1 MAAPE
6 KDPDLRLLQKNPSGP
21 SSCQKS
27 RFLEWK
33 MLSVQCQARPSR
45 CPSVAESRDGGIG
58 TSCSDSTEDFCNSS
72 SSSSFRPI
80 KTQVTIPTA
89 HVMPSTLGASPSK
102 PCPAGEQG
110 CSQSSALPA
119 SAPERPGLA
128 RNGDFGTGNGDFGTG
143 NGDFG
148 TGNGNFGAR
157 NGDFVTRNGDF
168 GAGKASQVPPRELLR
183 LCRAPGEK
191 GCEHSWPPA
200 AEHTRT
206 EDTWKFDTPAMEQT
220 LNQSLFADSLCADPL
235 HRCHKFTPSSEAGK
249 DHFKVL
255 PESKQVPGANG
266 DGTWPGGSRLMPAG
280 LQANN
285 FYSKP
290 VAAPPARAWVQEGCT
305 LHPHQGVC
313 ELSAWK
319 QQLDQVRLQVEQMQL
334 QNGGTCP
341 RSSMYSPSLPAPDP
355 AQWINILNSNE
366 NLLKEKE
373 LLIDRQ
379 RQHISQLEQKV
390 RESELQVHS
399 ALLGCPAPYGDVYM
413 LRMQELQRE
422 NTFLRAQFTEK
433 SEALGKEN
441 VELQRKLAAAELD
454 VKLLRESL
462 KETVQKHAEELRKQ
476 EERVK
481 GRDKHINNLK
491 KKCQKESEQNK
502 EKQQRIETL
511 ERYLADL
518 PTLEDHQKQSQK
530 VKLPLSS
537 SHTCSG
543 DFSAVP
549 FTPLLLQLK
558 ESELK
563 TTALQE
569 TVLAL
574 ETELGDVQ
582 AAFREQELQLE
593 TQKHKERELLST
605 VHSLQDKLQQHAK
618 NAERGLPAQD
628 GERQKMEHDSLKKE
642 CDCLRKIVD
651 KKQKKVEQL
660 SLQVKNLEE
669 QVAQE
674 EGTSQA
680 LKEEAMRR
688 ENALQQLRA
697 AVKELSVQNQ
707 ELIEKNLTLQE
718 RLRQAQ
724 LTAQPL
730 PSDTAR
736 LAHELHG
743 ELASCLQD
751 LQSVYSIVTQRA
763 QGKDPNL
770 SLLLGIH
777 SVQYPVKDKDDLL
790 SPDGLAK
797 KLVEVKQLHKEVED
811 LRTAISDRYA
821 QDMGDNCITQ

>member
-1 MAAPE
+1 MASLKHKYPCFYS
-6 KDPDLRLLQKNPSGP
+6 PDP
-21 SSCQKS
+21 SSCQRSK
-27 RFLEWK
+27 FLESEWK
-33 MLSVQCQARPSR
+33 TEMLAVKCQGRLSR
-45 CPSVAESRDGGIG
+45 CPSVAESGDGGIG

-72 SSSSFRPI
+72 SSSSFHPI

-102 PCPAGEQG
+102 LCPAGEQG
-110 CSQSSALPA
+110 SAKPAVPA
-119 SAPERPGLA
+119 SAPGL
-128 RNGDFGTGNGDFGTG
+128 
-143 NGDFG
+143 
-148 TGNGNFGAR
+148 
-157 NGDFVTRNGDF
+157 TRNGDF
-168 GAGKASQVPPRELLR
+168 SAGKSSQVPPRELVR
-183 LCRAPGEK
+183 LCRAAGQN

-200 AEHTRT
+200 AEHRT
-206 EDTWKFDTPAMEQT
+206 EDAWKFDTPAIEQT
-220 LNQSLFADSLCADPL
+220 LNQSLFLDSLCTDPL
-235 HRCHKFTPSSEAGK
+235 HRCQKLSPSSEAGK
-249 DHFKVL
+249 DHYTAL
-255 PESKQVPGANG
+255 PESKQAPGANG
-266 DGTWPGGSRLMPAG
+266 ASEPRDGTWPRGSRLMPAG
-280 LQANN
+280 LQASS

-290 VAAPPARAWVQEGCT
+290 VAAPPSRVWMQEGCT

-319 QQLDQVRLQVEQMQL
+319 QQLDKMRLQVEQMQL
-334 QNGGTCP
+334 QNGGPCP
-341 RSSMYSPSLPAPDP
+341 HSSMYSPSLPAPDP

-399 ALLGCPAPYGDVYM
+399 ALLGCPASYGDVYM

-433 SEALGKEN
+433 TEALSKEN
-441 VELQRKLAAAELD
+441 MELERKLAAAELD

-462 KETVQKHAEELRKQ
+462 KETVQKHAEELKKQ

-502 EKQQRIETL
+502 ERQQRIETL
-511 ERYLADL
+511 ERYLSDL
-518 PTLEDHQKQSQK
+518 PTLEEHQKQSQK
-530 VKLPLSS
+530 
-537 SHTCSG
+537 
-543 DFSAVP
+543 
-549 FTPLLLQLK
+549 LK

-563 TTALQE
+563 AAALQE

-593 TQKHKERELLST
+593 TQKHKEMELLST
-605 VHSLQDKLQQHAK
+605 VHSLQDKVQQYVTGRDPGFETVLRNVLDLLCSHGLLQ
-618 NAERGLPAQD
+618 
-628 GERQKMEHDSLKKE
+628 
-642 CDCLRKIVD
+642 
-651 KKQKKVEQL
+651 
-660 SLQVKNLEE
+660 NLEE

-680 LKEEAMRR
+680 LKEEAVRR

-697 AVKELSVQNQ
+697 AVKELSLQNQ

-724 LTAQPL
+724 VTAQPL
-730 PSDTAR
+730 PADTAQ
-736 LAHELHG
+736 LAQELHR

-777 SVQYPVKDKDDLL
+777 SVQYPVKEKDDLL

-797 KLVEVKQLHKEVED
+797 KLGEVKQLHKEVEE

>member
-6 KDPDLRLLQKNPSGP
+6 KDPELRLLQKNPLDP
-21 SSCQKS
+21 NTCQKS
-27 RFLEWK
+27 RFLETEWK
-33 MLSVQCQARPSR
+33 TAMLAVKSQGHLSR
-45 CPSVAESRDGGIG
+45 CPSVAESGDGGIG

-72 SSSSFRPI
+72 SSSSFHPI

-102 PCPAGEQG
+102 LCPAGEQG
-110 CSQSSALPA
+110 SAKPA
-119 SAPERPGLA
+119 VPACAPEHPGL
-128 RNGDFGTGNGDFGTG
+128 
-143 NGDFG
+143 
-148 TGNGNFGAR
+148 
-157 NGDFVTRNGDF
+157 TRNGDF
-168 GAGKASQVPPRELLR
+168 STGKSQVPPRDLLH
-183 LCRAPGEK
+183 LCRAPGQNS
-191 GCEHSWPPA
+191 CEHSWPPA
-200 AEHTRT
+200 ADHRT
-206 EDTWKFDTPAMEQT
+206 EDAWKFDTPAIEQT
-220 LNQSLFADSLCADPL
+220 LNQSLFLDSLCTDPL
-235 HRCHKFTPSSEAGK
+235 HRCQKFTPSSEAGK
-249 DHFKVL
+249 EHYKVL
-255 PESKQVPGANG
+255 PESKQGVNGASEPR
-266 DGTWPGGSRLMPAG
+266 DGTWPRGSRLMPAG

-290 VAAPPARAWVQEGCT
+290 VVAPPAQVWMQEGCT

-319 QQLDQVRLQVEQMQL
+319 QQLDKVRLQVEQMQL

-341 RSSMYSPSLPAPDP
+341 HSSMYSPSLPAPDP

-379 RQHISQLEQKV
+379 RQYISQLEQKV

-399 ALLGCPAPYGDVYM
+399 ALLGCPASYGDVCM
-413 LRMQELQRE
+413 LRMQELQQE

-433 SEALGKEN
+433 TESLSNEK
-441 VELQRKLAAAELD
+441 VELERKLAAAEVD

-462 KETVQKHAEELRKQ
+462 KETVQKHAEELKKQ

-502 EKQQRIETL
+502 ERQQRIETL

-530 VKLPLSS
+530 
-537 SHTCSG
+537 
-543 DFSAVP
+543 
-549 FTPLLLQLK
+549 LK

-563 TTALQE
+563 ATALQE

-593 TQKHKERELLST
+593 TQKHKEMELQST
-605 VHSLQDKLQQHAK
+605 VHSLQDKLQQYAK
-618 NAERGLPAQD
+618 NAKRGPPAQD
-628 GERQKMEHDSLKKE
+628 EERQNMEHDSLKKE
-642 CDCLRKIVD
+642 FDCLKKIVD
-651 KKQKKVEQL
+651 KRQKKMEQL
-660 SLQVKNLEE
+660 SLLIKNLEE
-669 QVAQE
+669 RVAQE

-680 LKEEAMRR
+680 LKEEGMRR
-688 ENALQQLRA
+688 ETALRA
-697 AVKELSVQNQ
+697 AVKELSLQNQ
-707 ELIEKNLTLQE
+707 DLIEKNLTLQE
-718 RLRQAQ
+718 QLQQAQ

-730 PSDTAR
+730 PADTAH
-736 LAHELHG
+736 LAQELHG
-743 ELASCLQD
+743 ELAICLQD

-777 SVQYPVKDKDDLL
+777 SVQYPVKEKDDLL

-797 KLVEVKQLHKEVED
+797 KLVEVKQLHKEVEE

-821 QDMGDNCITQ
+821 QDMGENCITQ

>member
-6 KDPDLRLLQKNPSGP
+6 KDPDLRLLQKNPLDP
-21 SSCQKS
+21 SSCQQS
-27 RFLEWK
+27 RFLEGEWK
-33 MLSVQCQARPSR
+33 AAMVSLRSLSR

-72 SSSSFRPI
+72 SGSSFRPI
-80 KTQVTIPTA
+80 KAQVTIPTA

-102 PCPAGEQG
+102 LCPAGDQG
-110 CSQSSALPA
+110 CAQPA
-119 SAPERPGLA
+119 GPGLA
-128 RNGDFGTGNGDFGTG
+128 RNGDLS
-143 NGDFG
+143 
-148 TGNGNFGAR
+148 A
-157 NGDFVTRNGDF
+157 
-168 GAGKASQVPPRELLR
+168 AKSSQVPPRERLR
-183 LCRAPGEK
+183 LCRASGDS
-191 GCEHSWPPA
+191 GCEHARPPTTDRA
-200 AEHTRT
+200 RAEGA
-206 EDTWKFDTPAMEQT
+206 WQFDTPAIEQT
-220 LNQSLFADSLCADPL
+220 LNQSLLLDSLCPEPL
-235 HRCHKFTPSSEAGK
+235 HRCQQFTPSSEAGK
-249 DHFKVL
+249 DHCQVL
-255 PESKQVPGANG
+255 PESKQAPGANG
-266 DGTWPGGSRLMPAG
+266 ACEPREAPWPSGSRVLPAG
-280 LQANN
+280 LQANS

-290 VAAPPARAWVQEGCT
+290 AAAPPGRAWAQEGCT

-313 ELSAWK
+313 QLSAWK
-319 QQLDQVRLQVEQMQL
+319 QQLDKVRLQVEQMQL

-341 RSSMYSPSLPAPDP
+341 HSSLYSPSLPAPDP

-399 ALLGCPAPYGDVYM
+399 ALLGCPASYGDIYM

-422 NTFLRAQFTEK
+422 NAFLRAQFTEK
-433 SEALGKEN
+433 TESLSKEKM
-441 VELQRKLAAAELD
+441 ELERKLAAAELD
-454 VKLLRESL
+454 VKLARESL
-462 KETVQKHAEELRKQ
+462 KETVQKHAEELKKQ

-491 KKCQKESEQNK
+491 KKCQKESEQNR
-502 EKQQRIETL
+502 ERQQRIETL

-530 VKLPLSS
+530 
-537 SHTCSG
+537 
-543 DFSAVP
+543 
-549 FTPLLLQLK
+549 LK

-569 TVLAL
+569 TVLTL

-605 VHSLQDKLQQHAK
+605 VHSLQDKLQQFAK
-618 NAERGLPAQD
+618 SAERGPPAQD

-651 KKQKKVEQL
+651 KKQKKMEQL

-697 AVKELSVQNQ
+697 AVKELSLQNQ

-718 RLRQAQ
+718 QLRQAQ

-730 PSDTAR
+730 PADTAR
-736 LAHELHG
+736 LAQELHG

-751 LQSVYSIVTQRA
+751 LHSVYSIVTQRA

-777 SVQYPVKDKDDLL
+777 SVQHPVKEKDDLL

>member
-6 KDPDLRLLQKNPSGP
+6 KDPDLRLLQKNPLDP
-21 SSCQKS
+21 STCQKS
-27 RFLEWK
+27 KFLEAEWK
-33 MLSVQCQARPSR
+33 RQMLSVKSQSCLSR
-45 CPSVAESRDGGIG
+45 CPSVAESGDGGIG

-72 SSSSFRPI
+72 SGSSFHPI

-102 PCPAGEQG
+102 LCPPGDQD
-110 CSQSSALPA
+110 CSQSSAKPA
-119 SAPERPGLA
+119 VPGSAPDRPGL
-128 RNGDFGTGNGDFGTG
+128 
-143 NGDFG
+143 
-148 TGNGNFGAR
+148 
-157 NGDFVTRNGDF
+157 TRNGDLN
-168 GAGKASQVPPRELLR
+168 AGKSSQVPPRDLLR
-183 LCRAPGEK
+183 LYRASGEN

-200 AEHTRT
+200 VDHMRT

-220 LNQSLFADSLCADPL
+220 LNQSLFLDSLCTDPL
-235 HRCHKFTPSSEAGK
+235 HRCQKFNPSSEAGK
-249 DHFKVL
+249 DHYKLL
-255 PESKQVPGANG
+255 PESKQAPAANG
-266 DGTWPGGSRLMPAG
+266 ACEPRDRTWPSGSRLVPAG
-280 LQANN
+280 LQTNN

-290 VAAPPARAWVQEGCT
+290 VAVPPAHVWMQEGCT

-319 QQLDQVRLQVEQMQL
+319 QQLDKVRLQVEQMQL

-341 RSSMYSPSLPAPDP
+341 HSSMYSPSLPAPDP

-399 ALLGCPAPYGDVYM
+399 ALLGCPASYGDVYM
-413 LRMQELQRE
+413 LRVQELQRE

-433 SEALGKEN
+433 TEALSKEN
-441 VELQRKLAAAELD
+441 MELQRKLAAAEVD
-454 VKLLRESL
+454 VKLARESL
-462 KETVQKHAEELRKQ
+462 KETVQKHAEELKKQ

-491 KKCQKESEQNK
+491 KKCQKESEQNR
-502 EKQQRIETL
+502 ERQQRIETL

-530 VKLPLSS
+530 
-537 SHTCSG
+537 
-543 DFSAVP
+543 
-549 FTPLLLQLK
+549 LK

-593 TQKHKERELLST
+593 TQKHKEMELLST
-605 VHSLQDKLQQHAK
+605 VRSLQDKLNQYAK
-618 NAERGLPAQD
+618 NAERGPPAQD

-651 KKQKKVEQL
+651 KKQKKMEHL

-697 AVKELSVQNQ
+697 AIKELSVQNQ
-707 ELIEKNLTLQE
+707 DLIEKNLTLQE
-718 RLRQAQ
+718 QLRQAQ
-724 LTAQPL
+724 VTAQPL
-730 PSDTAR
+730 PADTAH
-736 LAHELHG
+736 LAQELHG

-777 SVQYPVKDKDDLL
+777 SVQYPVKEKDDLL

>member
-1 MAAPE
+1 
-6 KDPDLRLLQKNPSGP
+6 
-21 SSCQKS
+21 
-27 RFLEWK
+27 
-33 MLSVQCQARPSR
+33 
-45 CPSVAESRDGGIG
+45 AESGDGGIG

-72 SSSSFRPI
+72 SGSSFHPI

-102 PCPAGEQG
+102 LCPAGDQG
-110 CSQSSALPA
+110 SAQ
-119 SAPERPGLA
+119 PERPGLA
-128 RNGDFGTGNGDFGTG
+128 RNGDLNS
-143 NGDFG
+143 
-148 TGNGNFGAR
+148 
-157 NGDFVTRNGDF
+157 
-168 GAGKASQVPPRELLR
+168 GKASQVPARELLR
-183 LCRAPGEK
+183 LCRASGDG
-191 GCEHSWPPA
+191 GCEHAWPPA
-200 AEHTRT
+200 AERTRT
-206 EDTWKFDTPAMEQT
+206 EGAWKFDTPAMEQT
-220 LNQSLFADSLCADPL
+220 LNQSLFLDSLCTDPL
-235 HRCHKFTPSSEAGK
+235 HRCQQLQPGPEAGK
-249 DHFKVL
+249 DHYKVL
-255 PESKQVPGANG
+255 QESKAAPNGACEPR
-266 DGTWPGGSRLMPAG
+266 DAPWPGGSRAVPAG
-280 LQANN
+280 LQANS

-290 VAAPPARAWVQEGCT
+290 VAAPPGRAWLQEGCS

-319 QQLDQVRLQVEQMQL
+319 QQLDKVRLQVEQMQL

-341 RSSMYSPSLPAPDP
+341 HSSLYSPSLPAPDP

-399 ALLGCPAPYGDVYM
+399 ALLGCPASYGDIYM

-433 SEALGKEN
+433 TESLSKEN
-441 VELQRKLAAAELD
+441 IELERKLAAAELD
-454 VKLLRESL
+454 VKLVRESL
-462 KETVQKHAEELRKQ
+462 KETLQKHAEELKKQ

-491 KKCQKESEQNK
+491 KKCQKESEQNR
-502 EKQQRIETL
+502 ERQQRIETL

-530 VKLPLSS
+530 
-537 SHTCSG
+537 
-543 DFSAVP
+543 
-549 FTPLLLQLK
+549 LK

-605 VHSLQDKLQQHAK
+605 VHSLQDKLQQYAK
-618 NAERGLPAQD
+618 NAERGPPGQD

-651 KKQKKVEQL
+651 KKQKKMEQL

-718 RLRQAQ
+718 QLRQAQ
-724 LTAQPL
+724 VAAQPL
-730 PSDTAR
+730 PADGAR
-736 LAHELHG
+736 LAQELHG

-777 SVQYPVKDKDDLL
+777 SVQYPVKEKDDLL

-821 QDMGDNCITQ
+821 QDMGENCITQ

>member
-6 KDPDLRLLQKNPSGP
+6 KDPDLRLLQNNPSEP
-21 SSCQKS
+21 STCQKS
-27 RFLEWK
+27 RFLETEWK
-33 MLSVQCQARPSR
+33 TPVLSMKCQSRLSR
-45 CPSVAESRDGGIG
+45 CPSVAESGDGGIG

-72 SSSSFRPI
+72 SSSSFHPI
-80 KTQVTIPTA
+80 RTQVTIPTA

-102 PCPAGEQG
+102 LCPAGDQG
-110 CSQSSALPA
+110 SAKAAVPG
-119 SAPERPGLA
+119 SAPGLA
-128 RNGDFGTGNGDFGTG
+128 RNGDFSTG
-143 NGDFG
+143 
-148 TGNGNFGAR
+148 
-157 NGDFVTRNGDF
+157 
-168 GAGKASQVPPRELLR
+168 KSSQVPPRDLLR
-183 LCRAPGEK
+183 PYGASGDN

-200 AEHTRT
+200 ADHTRT
-206 EDTWKFDTPAMEQT
+206 EDAWRFDTPAIEHT
-220 LNQSLFADSLCADPL
+220 LNQSLFLDSLCTDPL
-235 HRCHKFTPSSEAGK
+235 HRCQKFNPSSEAGK
-249 DHFKVL
+249 DHYKVL
-255 PESKQVPGANG
+255 PESKQAPGVNG
-266 DGTWPGGSRLMPAG
+266 ACELRDGMWPRGSGLMPAG

-285 FYSKP
+285 FFSKP
-290 VAAPPARAWVQEGCT
+290 VLTPPTQAWLQEGCT
-305 LHPHQGVC
+305 LHPQQGVC
-313 ELSAWK
+313 QLSAWK
-319 QQLDQVRLQVEQMQL
+319 QQLDKVRLQVEQMQL

-341 RSSMYSPSLPAPDP
+341 HSSMYSPSLAAPDP

-373 LLIDRQ
+373 LLIERQ

-399 ALLGCPAPYGDVYM
+399 ALLGCPASYGDVYM

-433 SEALGKEN
+433 TESLSKDN
-441 VELQRKLAAAELD
+441 MELQRKLAAAEVD
-454 VKLLRESL
+454 VKLVQESL
-462 KETVQKHAEELRKQ
+462 KETVQKHAEELKKQ

-502 EKQQRIETL
+502 ERQQRIETL

-530 VKLPLSS
+530 
-537 SHTCSG
+537 
-543 DFSAVP
+543 
-549 FTPLLLQLK
+549 LK

-569 TVLAL
+569 TVVAL

-582 AAFREQELQLE
+582 AAFREQEVQVE
-593 TQKHKERELLST
+593 TQKHKEMELLST
-605 VHSLQDKLQQHAK
+605 VRSLQDKLQQYAK
-618 NAERGLPAQD
+618 NAERGPPAQD

-651 KKQKKVEQL
+651 KKQKKMEQL

-730 PSDTAR
+730 PADTAR
-736 LAHELHG
+736 LAQQLHG

-777 SVQYPVKDKDDLL
+777 SVQYPVKEKDDLL

-797 KLVEVKQLHKEVED
+797 KLVEVKELHKEVEE

>member
-1 MAAPE
+1 MAAAE
-6 KDPDLRLLQKNPSGP
+6 KDPDLRLLQNNPSDP
-21 SSCQKS
+21 STCQKS
-27 RFLEWK
+27 KFLESDWK
-33 MLSVQCQARPSR
+33 TPTLSVRSQSRVSR
-45 CPSVAESRDGGIG
+45 CPSVAESGDGGIG

-72 SSSSFRPI
+72 SGSSFHPI
-80 KTQVTIPTA
+80 KSQVTIPTA

-102 PCPAGEQG
+102 LCSTGDQG
-110 CSQSSALPA
+110 CSQSSPKPA
-119 SAPERPGLA
+119 VPGSAPDRPGLA
-128 RNGDFGTGNGDFGTG
+128 RNGDFN
-143 NGDFG
+143 
-148 TGNGNFGAR
+148 
-157 NGDFVTRNGDF
+157 
-168 GAGKASQVPPRELLR
+168 AGKSSQVPPRDLLR
-183 LCRAPGEK
+183 LYGASGEN
-191 GCEHSWPPA
+191 GCEHPWPPA
-200 AEHTRT
+200 ADHTRT
-206 EDTWKFDTPAMEQT
+206 EEPWKFDTPTMERT
-220 LNQSLFADSLCADPL
+220 LNQSVFLDSLCTDPL
-235 HRCHKFTPSSEAGK
+235 HRCQKFNPSSEAGK
-249 DHFKVL
+249 DHYKVL
-255 PESKQVPGANG
+255 PESKQAPGANG
-266 DGTWPGGSRLMPAG
+266 ACEPRDGTWPSGSRLMPAG
-280 LQANN
+280 LQANS
-285 FYSKP
+285 FFSKP
-290 VAAPPARAWVQEGCT
+290 VVTPPSRAWMQEGCT

-319 QQLDQVRLQVEQMQL
+319 QQLDKVRLQVEQMQL

-341 RSSMYSPSLPAPDP
+341 HSSMYSQSLPAPDP

-373 LLIDRQ
+373 LLINRQ
-379 RQHISQLEQKV
+379 RQHIAQLEQKV

-433 SEALGKEN
+433 TESLSKEN
-441 VELQRKLAAAELD
+441 IELERKLAAAEVD
-454 VKLLRESL
+454 VKLVRESL
-462 KETVQKHAEELRKQ
+462 KETVQKHAEELKKQ

-481 GRDKHINNLK
+481 GRDKHITNLK
-491 KKCQKESEQNK
+491 KKCQKESEQNR
-502 EKQQRIETL
+502 ERQQRIETL

-530 VKLPLSS
+530 
-537 SHTCSG
+537 
-543 DFSAVP
+543 
-549 FTPLLLQLK
+549 LK

-563 TTALQE
+563 TAALQE

-593 TQKHKERELLST
+593 TQKHKEMELLST
-605 VHSLQDKLQQHAK
+605 VRSLQDKLQQCAK
-618 NAERGLPAQD
+618 NAERGPLGQD

-651 KKQKKVEQL
+651 KKQKKMEQL

-707 ELIEKNLTLQE
+707 DLIEKNLTLQE

-730 PSDTAR
+730 PADTAR
-736 LAHELHG
+736 LAQELHG

-777 SVQYPVKDKDDLL
+777 SVQYPVKEKDDLL

>member
-6 KDPDLRLLQKNPSGP
+6 KDPDLRLLQRNPLDP

-27 RFLEWK
+27 QSLESEWK
-33 MLSVQCQARPSR
+33 AAMVSLRSLSR

-72 SSSSFRPI
+72 SGSSFHPI

-102 PCPAGEQG
+102 LCPAGDQG
-110 CSQSSALPA
+110 SAQPA
-119 SAPERPGLA
+119 GPGLA
-128 RNGDFGTGNGDFGTG
+128 RNGELS
-143 NGDFG
+143 
-148 TGNGNFGAR
+148 
-157 NGDFVTRNGDF
+157 
-168 GAGKASQVPPRELLR
+168 AGKASQVPARELLR
-183 LCRAPGEK
+183 LCRASGDG
-191 GCEHSWPPA
+191 GCEHAWPPA
-200 AEHTRT
+200 AAEGA
-206 EDTWKFDTPAMEQT
+206 WKFDTPAVEQT
-220 LNQSLFADSLCADPL
+220 LNQSLLTDSLCTEPL
-235 HRCHKFTPSSEAGK
+235 HRCQQLSPSSEAGK
-249 DHFKVL
+249 DHYKVL
-255 PESKQVPGANG
+255 PESKRAPGPNG
-266 DGTWPGGSRLMPAG
+266 TCEPWPGGSRAMPAG
-280 LQANN
+280 LQANS

-290 VAAPPARAWVQEGCT
+290 VAAPPGRAWLQEGCA
-305 LHPHQGVC
+305 LHSHQGIC

-319 QQLDQVRLQVEQMQL
+319 QQLDKVRLQVEQMQL

-341 RSSMYSPSLPAPDP
+341 HSSLCSPSLPAPDP

-399 ALLGCPAPYGDVYM
+399 ALLGCPASYGDLYM

-433 SEALGKEN
+433 TESLSKEN
-441 VELQRKLAAAELD
+441 IELERKLAAAELD
-454 VKLLRESL
+454 VKRGRESL
-462 KETVQKHAEELRKQ
+462 KETVQKHAEELKKQ

-491 KKCQKESEQNK
+491 KKCQKESEQNR
-502 EKQQRIETL
+502 ERQQRIETL

-530 VKLPLSS
+530 
-537 SHTCSG
+537 
-543 DFSAVP
+543 
-549 FTPLLLQLK
+549 LK

-569 TVLAL
+569 TVLTL

-605 VHSLQDKLQQHAK
+605 VHSLQDKLQQYAK
-618 NAERGLPAQD
+618 NAERGAPGQD

-651 KKQKKVEQL
+651 KKQKKMEQL

-680 LKEEAMRR
+680 LREEAMRR

-697 AVKELSVQNQ
+697 AVKELCS
-707 ELIEKNLTLQE
+707 TL
-718 RLRQAQ
+718 
-724 LTAQPL
+724 
-730 PSDTAR
+730 
-736 LAHELHG
+736 
-743 ELASCLQD
+743 
-751 LQSVYSIVTQRA
+751 
-763 QGKDPNL
+763 
-770 SLLLGIH
+770 
-777 SVQYPVKDKDDLL
+777 
-790 SPDGLAK
+790 
-797 KLVEVKQLHKEVED
+797 
-811 LRTAISDRYA
+811 
-821 QDMGDNCITQ
+821 

>member
-6 KDPDLRLLQKNPSGP
+6 KDPDLRLLQKNPLGP

-27 RFLEWK
+27 QFLEGEWK
-33 MLSVQCQARPSR
+33 AAMVSLRSLSR

-72 SSSSFRPI
+72 SGSSFHPI

-102 PCPAGEQG
+102 LCPGGDQGSAQPAGPG
-110 CSQSSALPA
+110 
-119 SAPERPGLA
+119 SAPDRPGLA
-128 RNGDFGTGNGDFGTG
+128 RNGDLN
-143 NGDFG
+143 
-148 TGNGNFGAR
+148 
-157 NGDFVTRNGDF
+157 
-168 GAGKASQVPPRELLR
+168 AGKSPQVPARELLH
-183 LCRAPGEK
+183 LCRASGEN
-191 GCEHSWPPA
+191 GCEHAWPPA
-200 AEHTRT
+200 DRTRT
-206 EDTWKFDTPAMEQT
+206 EGAWKFDTPAVEQT
-220 LNQSLFADSLCADPL
+220 LNQSLFLDSVCADPL
-235 HRCHKFTPSSEAGK
+235 HRCQQLNPGSEAGK
-249 DHFKVL
+249 DHYKVL
-255 PESKQVPGANG
+255 PESKPAPGANG
-266 DGTWPGGSRLMPAG
+266 ACEPRDAPWPSGSRLLPAG
-280 LQANN
+280 LQASS

-290 VAAPPARAWVQEGCT
+290 VAAPPGRAWLQEGCT

-319 QQLDQVRLQVEQMQL
+319 QQLDKVRLQVEQMQL
-334 QNGGTCP
+334 QNGGSCP
-341 RSSMYSPSLPAPDP
+341 HSSLYSPSLPAPDP

-399 ALLGCPAPYGDVYM
+399 ALLGCPASYGDICM

-433 SEALGKEN
+433 TECLSKEN
-441 VELQRKLAAAELD
+441 IELERKLAAAEMD
-454 VKLLRESL
+454 VKLVRESL
-462 KETVQKHAEELRKQ
+462 KKTVQKHAEELKKQ

-491 KKCQKESEQNK
+491 KKCQKESEQNG
-502 EKQQRIETL
+502 ERQQRIETL

-530 VKLPLSS
+530 
-537 SHTCSG
+537 
-543 DFSAVP
+543 
-549 FTPLLLQLK
+549 LK

-605 VHSLQDKLQQHAK
+605 VHSLQDKLQQYAK
-618 NAERGLPAQD
+618 NAERGPPAQN

-651 KKQKKVEQL
+651 KKQKKMEQL
-660 SLQVKNLEE
+660 TLQVKSLEE

-680 LKEEAMRR
+680 LKEEALRR
-688 ENALQQLRA
+688 ETALQQLRA

-718 RLRQAQ
+718 QLRQAQ

-730 PSDTAR
+730 PADTAH
-736 LAHELHG
+736 LAQELHG

-777 SVQYPVKDKDDLL
+777 SVQYPVKEKDDLL

>member
-1 MAAPE
+1 MDKMAALE
-6 KDPDLRLLQKNPSGP
+6 KHLDLRLQQNTPSDP
-21 SSCQKS
+21 STSQKS
-27 RFLEWK
+27 NFSETDWK
-33 MLSVQCQARPSR
+33 TPMLSVKFQSRVSR
-45 CPSVAESRDGGIG
+45 CPSVADSGDGGIG

-72 SSSSFRPI
+72 DSSSFHPI

-102 PCPAGEQG
+102 PCSAGDQS
-110 CSQSSALPA
+110 CSRGTSNTAVPGSAA
-119 SAPERPGLA
+119 EHPGLM
-128 RNGDFGTGNGDFGTG
+128 RNGDFNTG
-143 NGDFG
+143 
-148 TGNGNFGAR
+148 
-157 NGDFVTRNGDF
+157 
-168 GAGKASQVPPRELLR
+168 KSSQVPPRDLLHPYGTSGGNGFEPSWHPVSDHM
-183 LCRAPGEK
+183 RA
-191 GCEHSWPPA
+191 
-200 AEHTRT
+200 
-206 EDTWKFDTPAMEQT
+206 EDTWKFDTPAIERT
-220 LNQSLFADSLCADPL
+220 LNQSLFLDSSCTDPL
-235 HRCHKFTPSSEAGK
+235 HRFQKFNPSSGAADAGK
-249 DHFKVL
+249 DHYKVL
-255 PESKQVPGANG
+255 PESRQTAGVNAACEPRDA
-266 DGTWPGGSRLMPAG
+266 TWPSGSRLMPTG
-280 LQANN
+280 LQANS
-285 FYSKP
+285 FFSKP
-290 VAAPPARAWVQEGCT
+290 VAPSSQAWMPEACA
-305 LHPHQGVC
+305 LHPHERVC

-319 QQLDQVRLQVEQMQL
+319 QQLEKVRLQVEQMQL
-334 QNGGTCP
+334 QNGGACHHP
-341 RSSMYSPSLPAPDP
+341 PMYSPSLPTHDP

-399 ALLGCPAPYGDVYM
+399 AMLGCPASYGDVYM

-422 NTFLRAQFTEK
+422 NKFLRAQFTEK
-433 SEALGKEN
+433 TESLSKEKI
-441 VELQRKLAAAELD
+441 ELERKLAAAEVD
-454 VKLLRESL
+454 AKLIRESL
-462 KETVQKHAEELRKQ
+462 KETMQKHAEELKKQ

-491 KKCQKESEQNK
+491 KKCQKESEQNR
-502 EKQQRIETL
+502 ERQQRIETL

-530 VKLPLSS
+530 
-537 SHTCSG
+537 
-543 DFSAVP
+543 
-549 FTPLLLQLK
+549 LK

-563 TTALQE
+563 SAAMQE

-574 ETELGDVQ
+574 ETELGDVR
-582 AAFREQELQLE
+582 AAFREQEMQLE
-593 TQKHKERELLST
+593 TQKHKELELLST
-605 VHSLQDKLQQHAK
+605 VRSLQDKMQQCVK
-618 NAERGLPAQD
+618 NAERGPPAQD
-628 GERQKMEHDSLKKE
+628 GERQKIENDSLKKE
-642 CDCLRKIVD
+642 CDCLRKIAD
-651 KKQKKVEQL
+651 KQQKKMEQL

-688 ENALQQLRA
+688 ENALQQLRT

-707 ELIEKNLTLQE
+707 DLIEKNLTLQE
-718 RLRQAQ
+718 RLRQAE
-724 LTAQPL
+724 LTTQPL
-730 PSDTAR
+730 PVKTAR
-736 LAHELHG
+736 LAQELHS

-770 SLLLGIH
+770 SLLLGIR
-777 SVQYPVKDKDDLL
+777 SVQYSAKEEEDLL
-790 SPDGLAK
+790 SPDGLGK

>member
-1 MAAPE
+1 MAASE
-6 KDPDLRLLQKNPSGP
+6 KDPDLRLLQKNP
-21 SSCQKS
+21 
-27 RFLEWK
+27 L
-33 MLSVQCQARPSR
+33 
-45 CPSVAESRDGGIG
+45 
-58 TSCSDSTEDFCNSS
+58 DFCNSS
-72 SSSSFRPI
+72 SGSSFHPI

-102 PCPAGEQG
+102 LCPAGDQG
-110 CSQSSALPA
+110 CSQSSAKPG

-128 RNGDFGTGNGDFGTG
+128 RNGDLN
-143 NGDFG
+143 
-148 TGNGNFGAR
+148 
-157 NGDFVTRNGDF
+157 
-168 GAGKASQVPPRELLR
+168 AGKTSQVPPRDLLR
-183 LCRAPGEK
+183 LCRASGDS
-191 GCEHSWPPA
+191 GCEHGWPPA
-200 AEHTRT
+200 ADRTRT
-206 EDTWKFDTPAMEQT
+206 EGAWKFDTPAIEQT
-220 LNQSLFADSLCADPL
+220 LNQSLFLDSLCTDPL
-235 HRCHKFTPSSEAGK
+235 HRCQKFNPSSEAGK
-249 DHFKVL
+249 DHYKVL
-255 PESKQVPGANG
+255 PESKQAPGANG
-266 DGTWPGGSRLMPAG
+266 ACEPRDGPWPSGSRLMPAG
-280 LQANN
+280 LQANS
-285 FYSKP
+285 FYPKA
-290 VAAPPARAWVQEGCT
+290 VAAPPGRAWMQEGCT

-319 QQLDQVRLQVEQMQL
+319 QQLDKVRLQVEQMQL

-341 RSSMYSPSLPAPDP
+341 HSSMYSPSLPAPDP

-399 ALLGCPAPYGDVYM
+399 ALLGCPASYGDVYM

-433 SEALGKEN
+433 TESLSKEN
-441 VELQRKLAAAELD
+441 IELERKLAAAEVD
-454 VKLLRESL
+454 VKLVRESL
-462 KETVQKHAEELRKQ
+462 KETVQKHAEELKKQ

-491 KKCQKESEQNK
+491 KKCQKESEQSR
-502 EKQQRIETL
+502 ERQQRIETL

-530 VKLPLSS
+530 
-537 SHTCSG
+537 
-543 DFSAVP
+543 
-549 FTPLLLQLK
+549 LK

-593 TQKHKERELLST
+593 TQKHKEMELLST
-605 VHSLQDKLQQHAK
+605 VRSLQDKLQQYAK
-618 NAERGLPAQD
+618 NAERGPPAQD

-651 KKQKKVEQL
+651 KKQKKMEQL

-730 PSDTAR
+730 PADTAR
-736 LAHELHG
+736 LAQELHG

-777 SVQYPVKDKDDLL
+777 SVQYPVKEKDDLL

>member
-1 MAAPE
+1 
-6 KDPDLRLLQKNPSGP
+6 DP

-27 RFLEWK
+27 RFLESDWK
-33 MLSVQCQARPSR
+33 APMLSMKSQGHPSR

-58 TSCSDSTEDFCNSS
+58 TSCSGSTEDFGNSS
-72 SSSSFRPI
+72 SGSSFHPI
-80 KTQVTIPTA
+80 RTQVTIPTA

-102 PCPAGEQG
+102 LCPAGDQG
-110 CSQSSALPA
+110 CSQSSAKTALPA
-119 SAPERPGLA
+119 SAPERSGLV
-128 RNGDFGTGNGDFGTG
+128 RNGDFNTS
-143 NGDFG
+143 
-148 TGNGNFGAR
+148 
-157 NGDFVTRNGDF
+157 
-168 GAGKASQVPPRELLR
+168 KSSQVPPRDLLR
-183 LCRAPGEK
+183 LYGAAGEK
-191 GCEHSWPPA
+191 GCEQPWPPAA

-206 EDTWKFDTPAMEQT
+206 EDAWKFDTPTIEHT
-220 LNQSLFADSLCADPL
+220 LNQSLFLDSLCTDPL
-235 HRCHKFTPSSEAGK
+235 HRCQKFHPSCEAGK

-255 PESKQVPGANG
+255 PESKQAPGANG
-266 DGTWPGGSRLMPAG
+266 ACEPRDGTWPSGSRLMPAG

-290 VAAPPARAWVQEGCT
+290 VITPPARAWVQEGCT

-319 QQLDQVRLQVEQMQL
+319 QQLDKVRLQVEQMQL

-341 RSSMYSPSLPAPDP
+341 HSSMYSPSLPAPDP

-399 ALLGCPAPYGDVYM
+399 ALLGCPASYGDVYM
-413 LRMQELQRE
+413 LRLQELQRE

-433 SEALGKEN
+433 TESLSKEN
-441 VELQRKLAAAELD
+441 MELQRKLAAAELD
-454 VKLLRESL
+454 VKLARESL
-462 KETVQKHAEELRKQ
+462 KETVQKHAEELKKQ

-530 VKLPLSS
+530 
-537 SHTCSG
+537 
-543 DFSAVP
+543 
-549 FTPLLLQLK
+549 LK

-593 TQKHKERELLST
+593 TQKHKEMELLST
-605 VHSLQDKLQQHAK
+605 VHSLQDKLQQYAK
-618 NAERGLPAQD
+618 NAERGPPGQD
-628 GERQKMEHDSLKKE
+628 GERQKMEQDCLKKE

-651 KKQKKVEQL
+651 KKQKKMEQL

-680 LKEEAMRR
+680 LKEEAVRR

-697 AVKELSVQNQ
+697 AIKELSVQNQ
-707 ELIEKNLTLQE
+707 DLIEKNLTLQE

-730 PSDTAR
+730 PADTAH
-736 LAHELHG
+736 LAQELHG

-777 SVQYPVKDKDDLL
+777 SVQYPVKEKEDLL

-797 KLVEVKQLHKEVED
+797 KLVEVKELHKEVED

>member
-6 KDPDLRLLQKNPSGP
+6 KDPDLRLLQKNPSDP
-21 SSCQKS
+21 STCQKS
-27 RFLEWK
+27 RFLESEWK
-33 MLSVQCQARPSR
+33 TPMGSLGSLSR
-45 CPSVAESRDGGIG
+45 CPSVAESGDGGIG

-72 SSSSFRPI
+72 SGSSFHPI

-102 PCPAGEQG
+102 LDQG
-110 CSQSSALPA
+110 CSQSSAGPG
-119 SAPERPGLA
+119 SAPDRPGLA
-128 RNGDFGTGNGDFGTG
+128 RNGDLN
-143 NGDFG
+143 
-148 TGNGNFGAR
+148 
-157 NGDFVTRNGDF
+157 
-168 GAGKASQVPPRELLR
+168 AGKSSQVPPRELLR
-183 LCRAPGEK
+183 LGRAAGDR
-191 GCEHSWPPA
+191 GCEHA
-200 AEHTRT
+200 RT
-206 EDTWKFDTPAMEQT
+206 EGAWKFDTPAIEQT
-220 LNQSLFADSLCADPL
+220 LNQSLFLDSLCTDPL
-235 HRCHKFTPSSEAGK
+235 HRCHKFSPSPEAGK
-249 DHFKVL
+249 DHYKVL
-255 PESKQVPGANG
+255 PESKQAPGANG
-266 DGTWPGGSRLMPAG
+266 GCEPRDGPWPSGSRLVPAG
-280 LQANN
+280 LQAST
-285 FYSKP
+285 FYSKAG
-290 VAAPPARAWVQEGCT
+290 AAPPGRAWMQEGCT
-305 LHPHQGVC
+305 LHQGAC

-319 QQLDQVRLQVEQMQL
+319 QQLDKVRLQVEQMQL

-341 RSSMYSPSLPAPDP
+341 HSSMYSTSLPAPDP

-399 ALLGCPAPYGDVYM
+399 ALLGCPASYGDVYM

-433 SEALGKEN
+433 TESLSKEN
-441 VELQRKLAAAELD
+441 IELERKLAAAEVD
-454 VKLLRESL
+454 VKLVRESL
-462 KETVQKHAEELRKQ
+462 KETVQKHAEELKKQ

-491 KKCQKESEQNK
+491 KKCQKESEQNR
-502 EKQQRIETL
+502 ERQQRIETL

-518 PTLEDHQKQSQK
+518 PTLEEHQKQSQK
-530 VKLPLSS
+530 
-537 SHTCSG
+537 
-543 DFSAVP
+543 
-549 FTPLLLQLK
+549 LK

-593 TQKHKERELLST
+593 TQKHKEMELLST
-605 VHSLQDKLQQHAK
+605 VHSLQDKLQQYAK
-618 NAERGLPAQD
+618 NAERGPPAQD

-651 KKQKKVEQL
+651 KKQKKMEQL
-660 SLQVKNLEE
+660 SLQVKNLQE

-697 AVKELSVQNQ
+697 AVKELSMQNQ

-730 PSDTAR
+730 PADTAR
-736 LAHELHG
+736 LAQELHG

-777 SVQYPVKDKDDLL
+777 SVQHPVKEKDDLL

>member
-1 MAAPE
+1 
-6 KDPDLRLLQKNPSGP
+6 
-21 SSCQKS
+21 
-27 RFLEWK
+27 
-33 MLSVQCQARPSR
+33 
-45 CPSVAESRDGGIG
+45 
-58 TSCSDSTEDFCNSS
+58 
-72 SSSSFRPI
+72 
-80 KTQVTIPTA
+80 
-89 HVMPSTLGASPSK
+89 MPSTLGASPSK
-102 PCPAGEQG
+102 LCSAGNQG
-110 CSQSSALPA
+110 CSQGTSKPAVPGSA
-119 SAPERPGLA
+119 SEHSGL
-128 RNGDFGTGNGDFGTG
+128 
-143 NGDFG
+143 
-148 TGNGNFGAR
+148 
-157 NGDFVTRNGDF
+157 TRNGDF
-168 GAGKASQVPPRELLR
+168 NAGKSSQVPPRDLLR
-183 LCRAPGEK
+183 LYGGSGQNGFEQP
-191 GCEHSWPPA
+191 WPHA
-200 AEHTRT
+200 ADPTRT
-206 EDTWKFDTPAMEQT
+206 EDPWKFETPAMERT
-220 LNQSLFADSLCADPL
+220 LNQSLFLDSLCADPQ
-235 HRCHKFTPSSEAGK
+235 HRFQKLNPNPEAGK
-249 DHFKVL
+249 DRFKVL
-255 PESKQVPGANG
+255 PESQHGAG
-266 DGTWPGGSRLMPAG
+266 PDGVCEPRDGTWPSGSRAMPAG

-285 FYSKP
+285 FFPKP
-290 VAAPPARAWVQEGCT
+290 VVTPPSRAWVPEGCT
-305 LHPHQGVC
+305 LHPHKGVC

-341 RSSMYSPSLPAPDP
+341 HSSMYSPSLPPPDP

-399 ALLGCPAPYGDVYM
+399 ALLGCPASYGDVYM
-413 LRMQELQRE
+413 LRLQELQRE

-433 SEALGKEN
+433 TESLSKEN
-441 VELQRKLAAAELD
+441 IELERKLAAAEVD
-454 VKLLRESL
+454 VKLARESL
-462 KETVQKHAEELRKQ
+462 KEAVQKHAEELKKQ

-481 GRDKHINNLK
+481 GRDKHISNLK
-491 KKCQKESEQNK
+491 KKCQKESEQSR
-502 EKQQRIETL
+502 ERQQRIETL

-518 PTLEDHQKQSQK
+518 PTLEEHQKQSQK
-530 VKLPLSS
+530 
-537 SHTCSG
+537 
-543 DFSAVP
+543 
-549 FTPLLLQLK
+549 LK
-558 ESELK
+558 DSEQK
-563 TTALQE
+563 STALQE

-574 ETELGDVQ
+574 ETELGDIQ
-582 AAFREQELQLE
+582 AALREQEMQLE
-593 TQKHKERELLST
+593 NQKHKEMELLST
-605 VHSLQDKLQQHAK
+605 VRSLQDKLQQSVK
-618 NAERGLPAQD
+618 NAERGPAAQD
-628 GERQKMEHDSLKKE
+628 GERKKMEHDSLKKE
-642 CDCLRKIVD
+642 CDCLKKIVD
-651 KKQKKVEQL
+651 KKQKKMEQL

-718 RLRQAQ
+718 RLRQAE

-730 PSDTAR
+730 PADTAR
-736 LAHELHG
+736 LTQELHG
-743 ELASCLQD
+743 ELAICLQD

-777 SVQYPVKDKDDLL
+777 SVQHPVKEKEDLL

-797 KLVEVKQLHKEVED
+797 KVVEVKQLHKEVEE

>member
-6 KDPDLRLLQKNPSGP
+6 KDPDLRLLQKNPSDP
-21 SSCQKS
+21 STCQKS
-27 RFLEWK
+27 KFLEAEWK
-33 MLSVQCQARPSR
+33 APVLSVKSQGCLSR
-45 CPSVAESRDGGIG
+45 WPSVAESGDGGIG

-72 SSSSFRPI
+72 NGSSFHPI

-89 HVMPSTLGASPSK
+89 HVMPSMLGASPSK
-102 PCPAGEQG
+102 LCPAGDQG
-110 CSQSSALPA
+110 CSQSSAKPAMPA
-119 SAPERPGLA
+119 SAPECPGLA
-128 RNGDFGTGNGDFGTG
+128 RNGDLNAGNS
-143 NGDFG
+143 
-148 TGNGNFGAR
+148 
-157 NGDFVTRNGDF
+157 
-168 GAGKASQVPPRELLR
+168 SQVPSRDLLR
-183 LCRAPGEK
+183 LYRPSGEK
-191 GCEHSWPPA
+191 GCEQSWPPA

-206 EDTWKFDTPAMEQT
+206 EDAWKFDTPAIEQT
-220 LNQSLFADSLCADPL
+220 LNQSLFLDSLCTDPL
-235 HRCHKFTPSSEAGK
+235 HRCQKFNPSSEAGK
-249 DHFKVL
+249 DHYKVL
-255 PESKQVPGANG
+255 PESKPVLGAKG
-266 DGTWPGGSRLMPAG
+266 AGEPRDGTWPSGSRLMPAG

-290 VAAPPARAWVQEGCT
+290 SVAPPARAWMQEGCT

-319 QQLDQVRLQVEQMQL
+319 QQLDKVRLQVEQMQL

-341 RSSMYSPSLPAPDP
+341 HSLMYSPSLPAPDP

-399 ALLGCPAPYGDVYM
+399 ALLGCPASYGDVCM

-433 SEALGKEN
+433 TESLSKEN
-441 VELQRKLAAAELD
+441 IELERKLAAAEVD
-454 VKLLRESL
+454 VKLVRESL
-462 KETVQKHAEELRKQ
+462 KEAVQKHAEELKKQ

-491 KKCQKESEQNK
+491 KKCQKESEQNR
-502 EKQQRIETL
+502 ERQQRIETL

-530 VKLPLSS
+530 
-537 SHTCSG
+537 
-543 DFSAVP
+543 
-549 FTPLLLQLK
+549 LK

-563 TTALQE
+563 TAALQE

-593 TQKHKERELLST
+593 TQKHKEKELLST
-605 VHSLQDKLQQHAK
+605 VRSLQDKLQQCAK
-618 NAERGLPAQD
+618 NAERGPPAQD

-651 KKQKKVEQL
+651 KRQKKLEQL

-680 LKEEAMRR
+680 LKEEATRR

-697 AVKELSVQNQ
+697 AVKELSLQNQ

-730 PSDTAR
+730 PADTAH
-736 LAHELHG
+736 LAQELHV

-777 SVQYPVKDKDDLL
+777 SVQYPVKEKDDLL

-797 KLVEVKQLHKEVED
+797 KLVEVKELHKEVED

>member
-6 KDPDLRLLQKNPSGP
+6 KDPDLRLLQKNPLDP

-27 RFLEWK
+27 QFLESEWK
-33 MLSVQCQARPSR
+33 AAMVSLSR

-72 SSSSFRPI
+72 SGSSFHPI

-102 PCPAGEQG
+102 LCPAGDQG
-110 CSQSSALPA
+110 SAQPA
-119 SAPERPGLA
+119 GPGLA
-128 RNGDFGTGNGDFGTG
+128 RSGELS
-143 NGDFG
+143 
-148 TGNGNFGAR
+148 
-157 NGDFVTRNGDF
+157 
-168 GAGKASQVPPRELLR
+168 AGKASQVPPRELLR
-183 LCRAPGEK
+183 LCRASGDG
-191 GCEHSWPPA
+191 GCEHAWPA
-200 AEHTRT
+200 AAERTRT
-206 EDTWKFDTPAMEQT
+206 EGACKFHTPAMEQT
-220 LNQSLFADSLCADPL
+220 LNQSLLMDSLCTEPL
-235 HRCHKFTPSSEAGK
+235 HGCQRFSPSSEAGK
-249 DHFKVL
+249 DHYKVL
-255 PESKQVPGANG
+255 PESKQAPGANG
-266 DGTWPGGSRLMPAG
+266 TREPRGAPWPSGSRVMPAG
-280 LQANN
+280 LQANS

-290 VAAPPARAWVQEGCT
+290 VAAPPGRAWLQEGCT
-305 LHPHQGVC
+305 LHSHQGVC

-319 QQLDQVRLQVEQMQL
+319 QQLDKVQLQVEQMQL

-341 RSSMYSPSLPAPDP
+341 HSSLCSPSLPAPDP

-399 ALLGCPAPYGDVYM
+399 ALLGCPASYGDLYM

-433 SEALGKEN
+433 TESLSKEN
-441 VELQRKLAAAELD
+441 IELERKLAAAELD
-454 VKLLRESL
+454 VKRGRESL
-462 KETVQKHAEELRKQ
+462 KETVQKHAEELKKQ

-491 KKCQKESEQNK
+491 KKCQKESEQNR
-502 EKQQRIETL
+502 ERQQRIETL

-530 VKLPLSS
+530 
-537 SHTCSG
+537 
-543 DFSAVP
+543 
-549 FTPLLLQLK
+549 LK

-569 TVLAL
+569 TVLTL

-593 TQKHKERELLST
+593 TQRHKERELLST
-605 VHSLQDKLQQHAK
+605 VHSLQDKLQQYAK
-618 NAERGLPAQD
+618 NAERGAPGQD

-651 KKQKKVEQL
+651 KKQKKMEQL

-680 LKEEAMRR
+680 LREEAVRR

-718 RLRQAQ
+718 QLRQAQ
-724 LTAQPL
+724 LAAQPL
-730 PSDTAR
+730 PADAAR
-736 LAHELHG
+736 LAQELHG

-777 SVQYPVKDKDDLL
+777 SVQYPVREKDDLL

-797 KLVEVKQLHKEVED
+797 KLVQVKELHKEVED

>member
-6 KDPDLRLLQKNPSGP
+6 KDPDLRLLQKNPSDP
-21 SSCQKS
+21 STCQKS
-27 RFLEWK
+27 RFLESEWK
-33 MLSVQCQARPSR
+33 TPMGSLGSLSR
-45 CPSVAESRDGGIG
+45 CPSVAESGDGGIG

-72 SSSSFRPI
+72 SGSSFHPI

-102 PCPAGEQG
+102 LDQG
-110 CSQSSALPA
+110 CSQSSAGPG
-119 SAPERPGLA
+119 SAPDRPGLA
-128 RNGDFGTGNGDFGTG
+128 RNGDLN
-143 NGDFG
+143 
-148 TGNGNFGAR
+148 
-157 NGDFVTRNGDF
+157 
-168 GAGKASQVPPRELLR
+168 AGKSSQVPPRELLR
-183 LCRAPGEK
+183 LGRAAGDR
-191 GCEHSWPPA
+191 GCEHA
-200 AEHTRT
+200 RT
-206 EDTWKFDTPAMEQT
+206 EGAWKFDTPAIEQT
-220 LNQSLFADSLCADPL
+220 LNQSLFLDSLCTDPL
-235 HRCHKFTPSSEAGK
+235 HRCHKFSPSPEAGK
-249 DHFKVL
+249 DHYKVL
-255 PESKQVPGANG
+255 PESKQAPGANG
-266 DGTWPGGSRLMPAG
+266 GCEPRDGPWPSGSRLVPAG
-280 LQANN
+280 LQAST
-285 FYSKP
+285 FYSKAG
-290 VAAPPARAWVQEGCT
+290 AAPPGRAWMQEGCT
-305 LHPHQGVC
+305 LHQGAC

-319 QQLDQVRLQVEQMQL
+319 QQLDKVRLQVEQMQL

-341 RSSMYSPSLPAPDP
+341 HSSMYSTSLPAPDP

-399 ALLGCPAPYGDVYM
+399 ALLGCPASYGDVYM

-433 SEALGKEN
+433 TESLSKEN
-441 VELQRKLAAAELD
+441 IELERKLAAAEVD
-454 VKLLRESL
+454 VKLVRESL
-462 KETVQKHAEELRKQ
+462 KETVQKHAEELKKQ

-491 KKCQKESEQNK
+491 KKCQKESEQNR
-502 EKQQRIETL
+502 ERQQRIETL

-518 PTLEDHQKQSQK
+518 PTLEEHQKQSQK
-530 VKLPLSS
+530 
-537 SHTCSG
+537 
-543 DFSAVP
+543 
-549 FTPLLLQLK
+549 LK

-593 TQKHKERELLST
+593 TQKHKEMELLST
-605 VHSLQDKLQQHAK
+605 VHSLQDKLQQYAK
-618 NAERGLPAQD
+618 NAERGPPAQD

-651 KKQKKVEQL
+651 KKQKKMEQL
-660 SLQVKNLEE
+660 SLQVKNLQE

-697 AVKELSVQNQ
+697 AVKEACSVWQPLRCLSVCPAVHA
-707 ELIEKNLTLQE
+707 EPGADREE
-718 RLRQAQ
+718 PDA
-724 LTAQPL
+724 AGAAPAG
-730 PSDTAR
+730 PAD
-736 LAHELHG
+736 
-743 ELASCLQD
+743 
-751 LQSVYSIVTQRA
+751 
-763 QGKDPNL
+763 
-770 SLLLGIH
+770 
-777 SVQYPVKDKDDLL
+777 
-790 SPDGLAK
+790 SPAP
-797 KLVEVKQLHKEVED
+797 
-811 LRTAISDRYA
+811 A
-821 QDMGDNCITQ
+821 C